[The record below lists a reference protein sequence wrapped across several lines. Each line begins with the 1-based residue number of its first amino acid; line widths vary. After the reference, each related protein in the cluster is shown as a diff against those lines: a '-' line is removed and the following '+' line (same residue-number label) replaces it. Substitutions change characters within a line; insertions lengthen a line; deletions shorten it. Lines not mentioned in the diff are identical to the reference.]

1 MIFSINAQKN
11 VHISDQM
18 LTLLVKLE
26 CLILCVKNAA
36 EQIQKTPNL
45 RLADCHLNKMTDK
58 IRDLSRLDKTFQPS

>member
-18 LTLLVKLE
+18 LTLLVELE

-45 RLADCHLNKMTDK
+45 GLASCHLKKMTYK
-58 IRDLSRLDKTFQPS
+58 IRDLTRLGKNFQPS